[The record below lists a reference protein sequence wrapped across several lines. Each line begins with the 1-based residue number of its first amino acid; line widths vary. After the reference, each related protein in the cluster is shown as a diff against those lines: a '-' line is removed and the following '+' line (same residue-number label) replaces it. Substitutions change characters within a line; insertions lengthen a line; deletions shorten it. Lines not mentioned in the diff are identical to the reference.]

1 MTSGAE
7 PLPAVGMR
15 VRLRP
20 SRRADIVDIAL
31 AGRLAEV
38 DGVEYGADG
47 RVYVLVSLVGDTAA
61 DLGRMSQLGHR
72 FFFDPDELEAVSD
85 AGEHRV
91 LIAGLNDAVK
101 PGECEVRRVVEHLR
115 GCDLPPGVRVAD
127 FGVRGQDLAR
137 ALEEFDAAVVLR
149 AGPIGEVSCIG
160 LADLPSTQPL
170 PPAHRCGQVIV
181 VGCGD
186 AERGEPDCGTRIA
199 GVVLSVVDD
208 VLAGRPI
215 RESSAGEGVV
225 SDRVR
230 GHA

>member
-1 MTSGAE
+1 MTAGAE

-38 DGVEYGADG
+38 DGVERGADG

-72 FFFDPDELEAVSD
+72 FFFDPDELEPVSD

-91 LIAGLNDAVK
+91 LVAALGGDAVK
-101 PGECEVRRVVEHLR
+101 PGECAVRRVVEHLR

-149 AGPIGEVSCIG
+149 AGPIGEVGSTG
-160 LADLPSTQPL
+160 LADLPLT
-170 PPAHRCGQVIV
+170 PAHRCGQVIV

-186 AERGEPDCGTRIA
+186 AERGEPDGGKRIA

-215 RESSAGEGVV
+215 RGASAGEGAD

>member
-1 MTSGAE
+1 MTSGAK
-7 PLPAVGMR
+7 PLPAAGMR

-38 DGVEYGADG
+38 DGIERGADG

-72 FFFDPDELEAVSD
+72 FFFDPEELEPVSG
-85 AGEHRV
+85 ASEHRV
-91 LIAGLNDAVK
+91 LVAGLGDDAFE

-115 GCDLPPGVRVAD
+115 GCDFPPGVRIAD
-127 FGVRGQDLAR
+127 FGARGQDLAR

-149 AGPIGEVSCIG
+149 AGPIGEVRRIG
-160 LADLPSTQPL
+160 PADLPLTAPL
-170 PPAHRCGQVIV
+170 PSGHRCGQVIV

-186 AERGEPDCGTRIA
+186 AERGEPDGGKRIA

-215 RESSAGEGVV
+215 RESRSDEG
-225 SDRVR
+225 
-230 GHA
+230 